1 MPDIEFNI
9 MFTCVLASVVSL
21 LRIITVAGLNNCG
34 CGYAIKLKYNIPFTE
49 SLQGGLG
56 AKLNIKGT
64 KQQ

>member
-34 CGYAIKLKYNIPFTE
+34 CGYAIKLKYNIRFNE
-49 SLQGGLG
+49 IG
-56 AKLNIKGT
+56 
-64 KQQ
+64 